1 MAWVEEKTGSSPGL
15 LLPIF
20 TEEIVM
26 TESGSPGKRRS
37 SRFGRIRLGAVAAVA
52 IAAGL
57 LVWLLVIRGDGNA
70 PSQPQTTTVTSAQP
84 GSAAPAKPVA
94 ATAAGLQSVARALK
108 HPLYW
113 AGPRAGYTYEL
124 TQTANG
130 LVYIRYLPPG
140 VAVGSSDTYLTIGTY
155 PDSAAFQ
162 KLENAHTV
170 AGSTVRRLPGG
181 GLAVSY
187 KIRPTSIYVA
197 WPTSKYLV
205 EVYDPSPAHAFA
217 LALGRRITSLG

>member
-1 MAWVEEKTGSSPGL
+1 
-15 LLPIF
+15 
-20 TEEIVM
+20 
-26 TESGSPGKRRS
+26 
-37 SRFGRIRLGAVAAVA
+37 VA

-57 LVWLLVIRGDGNA
+57 IVWLLVGRSDSDT
-70 PSQPQTTTVTSAQP
+70 PSGQQTTASSPAQP
-84 GSAAPAKPVA
+84 GSALPAKPVA

-108 HPLYW
+108 HPVYW
-113 AGPRAGYTYEL
+113 AGSRAGYTYEL

-130 LVYIRYLPPG
+130 LVYVRYLPPG
-140 VAVGSSDTYLTIGTY
+140 VPVGSPNAYLTIGTY
-155 PDSAAFQ
+155 PDPAAFQ

-217 LALGRRITSLG
+217 LALGKRIKTL